1 MLFLLRGR
9 KLNACRCYRIVIN
22 KVKSFEH
29 CPPQLLN
36 PNARFPLL
44 CYELCSSKTTLSA
57 TDQNI
62 KRYLNYLMD
71 AYHDQYQKSESV
83 AEILNIR
90 AVSMLLNEKRKITE
104 NIKSLNDLV
113 GDSGEMDKLVK
124 EEGLMYKLKLIQIDE
139 KLLDAIIQNLGTENY
154 ENVILEIVPG
164 VGGQEAMLFAKDLFE
179 MYVGYV
185 SYLGLNYEVLE
196 LDDSDQGGIRKA
208 VIAIQSPKAYEKLRY
223 EGGVHRVQRIP
234 ATERSGRLHTSTASV
249 AVLPEP
255 KDLEI
260 TLEDKDL
267 RIETKKASGAGG
279 QHVNTTDSAIRVTHI
294 PTGTIVTCQMGR
306 SQIKNKEWALMR
318 LKSILYEQ
326 QLDKQVSF
334 TVSLRRKQMGMR
346 SRNEKIRTYNYNQ
359 DRVTDHRIPN
369 GTMHHLKEFLKGGQA
384 LEELE
389 DKLHKDMQQNILLE
403 IIQKTE
409 SELK

>member
-9 KLNACRCYRIVIN
+9 KLNARRCYGIVIN

-29 CPPQLLN
+29 YPPQLLN
-36 PNARFPLL
+36 LNARSPLL
-44 CYELCSSKTTLSA
+44 CYELRSTKTTLSA
-57 TDQNI
+57 TDPSI

-71 AYHDQYQKSESV
+71 AYHDQYENNESV
-83 AEILNIR
+83 AEILDIPT
-90 AVSMLLNEKRKITE
+90 VSMLLNEKHKITE

-124 EEGLMYKLKLIQIDE
+124 EEELMYMLKLVQIDE

-154 ENVILEIVPG
+154 ENVILEIAPG

-179 MYVGYV
+179 MYLGYV

-196 LDDSDQGGIRKA
+196 LDNSDQGGIRKA
-208 VIAIQSPKAYEKLRY
+208 VIAIQSSKAYEKLRY

-234 ATERSGRLHTSTASV
+234 ATERTGRLHTSTASV

-255 KDLEI
+255 KNLEI

-294 PTGTIVTCQMGR
+294 PTGTIVTCQMDR

-359 DRVTDHRIPN
+359 DRITDHRIPN
-369 GTMHHLKEFLKGGQA
+369 GTMHHLKEFLNGGQA

-389 DKLHKDMQQNILLE
+389 DKLHKDMQQKILLE
-403 IIQKTE
+403 IVQKAE